1 VIEITACHG
10 RLIVERVGIAYA
22 RLEGGD
28 GVYDG
33 LMVSVSGV
41 RGRVGE
47 ALTPEVV
54 GRFAAGFGAWAASR
68 ADTRRIVL
76 GRDARV
82 SGPMFH
88 RAVIAALQSVG
99 CDIIDVGLAPTP
111 TIQLAVEEHHAA
123 GGLAITAS
131 HNPIE
136 WNALKFIASS
146 GLFLDADEGASMRAV
161 VDGVIP
167 RATWERLGRV
177 EQDAGAIGRHI
188 ERVLAIPF
196 IDVERIRQKRF
207 SVALDCVRGAGGV
220 IMPALL
226 ERLGCRVEAINVEA
240 DGRFPRPPEP
250 VAEHLGDLERLVR
263 DTGADVGL
271 AVDPDVDRLAIVSDA
286 GRAIGEDWTLALA
299 ARVSLRHRPGPVVAN
314 LSTSRIVDD
323 VAAEAGTRVIRAPVG
338 EVNVAV
344 RMRSEGAAIGGEGN
358 GGVILSE
365 VHLGRD
371 APVGAALLLQM
382 MAEDGEPVS
391 AVVGRYPRYSI
402 VKDKLARPNASLADV
417 YDVLRDGSRGAEV
430 DMQDGLRLSWPD
442 RWVHVRPSGT
452 EPIVRVIAEAPT
464 EAAAR
469 ELIARSR
476 EPLDA
481 LR

>member
-1 VIEITACHG
+1 
-10 RLIVERVGIAYA
+10 
-22 RLEGGD
+22 
-28 GVYDG
+28 
-33 LMVSVSGV
+33 MVSVSGV

-54 GRFAAGFGAWAASR
+54 ARFAAGFGAWAASR

-82 SGPMFH
+82 SGAMFH
-88 RAVIAALQSVG
+88 RAVVAGLQSVG
-99 CDIIDVGLAPTP
+99 CDIIDLGLAPTP
-111 TIQLAVEEHHAA
+111 TIQLSVEEHHAA

-146 GLFLDADEGASMRAV
+146 GLFLDGDEGASMRAV
-161 VDGVIP
+161 VDGTIP

-177 EQDAGAIGRHI
+177 EQDTGAVGRHI
-188 ERVLAIPF
+188 DRVLAIPF
-196 IDVERIRQKRF
+196 IDVERIRQRRF

-250 VAEHLGDLERLVR
+250 VAEHLADLERLVR

-344 RMRSEGAAIGGEGN
+344 RMRSEGAKIGGEGN

-402 VKDKLARPNASLADV
+402 VKDKLDRPNASLAAV
-417 YDVLRDGSRGAEV
+417 YDVLRDASRGAEV

-442 RWVHVRPSGT
+442 RWVHIRPSGT

-464 EAAAR
+464 EVAAR